1 MSIAKREEFLISSY
15 LNILIHLGKLGGA
28 RRPVFLTTAELG
40 DAVGISQQSSSR
52 KLSLMEEANLIVRS
66 YTQRGN
72 SIKITP
78 EGLSL
83 LEHVFTDLWS
93 ILTVEGRIPVEKI
106 SITGIICTGMGEG
119 AYYMNKKGYKNQ
131 FPSLV
136 GFTPFPGTLNL
147 QLIDEVS
154 IRNFEQILRKPAEFI
169 TEFIEDGR
177 RFGRVFVWSVDLIVG
192 DNKIPAA
199 LIRPDRTHHN
209 NQIELITEMNIKDQF
224 GVKDGDKLEVLFGR

>member
-1 MSIAKREEFLISSY
+1 M
-15 LNILIHLGKLGGA
+15 
-28 RRPVFLTTAELG
+28 
-40 DAVGISQQSSSR
+40 
-52 KLSLMEEANLIVRS
+52 IVRN

-83 LEHVFTDLWS
+83 LEQVFTDLWS
-93 ILTVEGRIPVEKI
+93 ILTVEGRVPVKKI
-106 SITGIICTGMGEG
+106 SITGIVCTGMGEG

-147 QLIDEVS
+147 QLIDEIS

-169 TEFIEDGR
+169 KEFMEDGR
-177 RFGRVFVWSVDLIVG
+177 RFGKVFVWSVDLIVEG
-192 DNKIPAA
+192 TTIPAA

-209 NQIELITEMNIKDQF
+209 NQIELITEMSIKDQF
-224 GVKDGDKLEVLFGR
+224 NVKDGDKLEVRFGK